1 MDRLLSF
8 MIVTELQNI
17 TVCFDRQITK
27 EKSWQDVLIAINDNI
42 DNLEGKITGL
52 LIYQSIII

>member
-1 MDRLLSF
+1 

-17 TVCFDRQITK
+17 IVCFDRQITK

-52 LIYQSIII
+52 FIYQNIII

>member
-17 TVCFDRQITK
+17 IVCFDRQITK

-52 LIYQSIII
+52 FIYQNIII